1 LALPYNFAILLF
13 MKPQNENIEVVIIED
28 EEDILELLEYH
39 LQKAGFETIGFSST
53 QNVEKF
59 LEEEEPSL
67 LIVDRNLPL
76 VEGSEFVAEM
86 REKGYDVPV
95 IFLSAKDSDQA
106 IDEGFLRGGDDY
118 ITKPF
123 RMQEVLHRV
132 KAVLRRTGTT
142 EQSKLKHRD
151 LLLDIESQS
160 LSINGEK
167 VKLTKME
174 FNLLHTFIKNPNKAL
189 NRDFLVEEISEESQG
204 KTINVAINRLKN
216 KIDPDGN
223 KEYITSVWG
232 VGYKLG

>member
-1 LALPYNFAILLF
+1 
-13 MKPQNENIEVVIIED
+13 MKPQTQNIEIVIIED

-59 LEEEEPSL
+59 LEEEDPSL

-76 VEGSEFVAEM
+76 VEGSEFIAQM

-106 IDEGFLRGGDDY
+106 IDEGFLRGADDY

-123 RMQEVLHRV
+123 RMQELLHRV
-132 KAVLRRTGTT
+132 KSILKRTGSRQ
-142 EQSKLKHRD
+142 QSKLKYRD
-151 LLLDIESQS
+151 LLLDIEAQT
-160 LSINGEK
+160 LSIDGTSI
-167 VKLTKME
+167 KLTKME
-174 FNLLHTFIKNPNKAL
+174 FNLLHTFIKHPNKAL

-216 KIDPDGN
+216 KIDPEGN
-223 KEYITSVWG
+223 KEYISSVWG
-232 VGYKLG
+232 VGYKLS

>member
-1 LALPYNFAILLF
+1 
-13 MKPQNENIEVVIIED
+13 MKPQNQNIEIVIIED

-39 LQKAGFETIGFSST
+39 LQKAGYATMGFTST

-67 LIVDRNLPL
+67 LIVDRNLPR
-76 VEGSEFVAEM
+76 VEGSEFIAEM

-95 IFLSAKDSDQA
+95 IFLSAKDSNQA
-106 IDEGFLRGGDDY
+106 IDEGFGRGGDDY

-132 KAVLRRTGTT
+132 KAILRRSGLTQQT
-142 EQSKLKHRD
+142 KLKHRD
-151 LLLDIESQS
+151 LLLDIDAKI
-160 LSINGEK
+160 LSINGEII
-167 VKLTKME
+167 KLTKME
-174 FNLLHTFIKNPNKAL
+174 FHLLHTFIKHPNKAL
-189 NRDFLVEEISEESQG
+189 QRDFLVEEVSEDSQG

-216 KIDPDGN
+216 KIDPDGS

>member
-1 LALPYNFAILLF
+1 
-13 MKPQNENIEVVIIED
+13 MKNQNIEIVIIED

-39 LQKAGFETIGFSST
+39 LQKAGYATMGFTCT

-67 LIVDRNLPL
+67 LIVDRNLPR
-76 VEGSEFVAEM
+76 VEGSEFIAEM

-106 IDEGFLRGGDDY
+106 IDEGFGRGADDY

-123 RMQEVLHRV
+123 RIQEVLHRI
-132 KAVLRRTGTT
+132 KAVLRRSGLT
-142 EQSKLKHRD
+142 EQTKLKHRD
-151 LLLDIESQS
+151 LLLDIEGQI
-160 LSINGEK
+160 LSINGEII
-167 VKLTKME
+167 KLTKME
-174 FNLLHTFIKNPNKAL
+174 FHLLHTFIKHPNKAL
-189 NRDFLVEEISEESQG
+189 QRDFLVEEVSEDSQG

-216 KIDPDGN
+216 KIDPDGS

>member
-1 LALPYNFAILLF
+1 
-13 MKPQNENIEVVIIED
+13 MKPQTQNIEIVIIED

-59 LEEEEPSL
+59 LEEEDPSL

-76 VEGSEFVAEM
+76 VEGSEFIAQM

-106 IDEGFLRGGDDY
+106 IDEGFLRGADDY

-123 RMQEVLHRV
+123 RMQELLHRV
-132 KAVLRRTGTT
+132 KSILKRTGSRQ
-142 EQSKLKHRD
+142 QSKLKYRD
-151 LLLDIESQS
+151 LLLDIEAQT
-160 LSINGEK
+160 LSINGTSI
-167 VKLTKME
+167 KLTKME
-174 FNLLHTFIKNPNKAL
+174 FNLLHTFIKHPNKAL

-216 KIDPDGN
+216 KIDPEGN
-223 KEYITSVWG
+223 KEYISSVWG
-232 VGYKLG
+232 VGYKLS